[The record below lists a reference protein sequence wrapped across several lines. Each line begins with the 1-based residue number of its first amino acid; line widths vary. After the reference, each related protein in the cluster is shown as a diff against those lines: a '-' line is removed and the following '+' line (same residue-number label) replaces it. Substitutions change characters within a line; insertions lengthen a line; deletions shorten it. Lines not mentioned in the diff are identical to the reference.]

1 LLFSAGDCDLEWC
14 DGLGMLIILIA
25 LLYLGLSY
33 YYIFKKFF
41 GRWIYK
47 SIMEP
52 ISEKWSRLMAK
63 RWTELLLK
71 WFCFFIIKKQI

>member
-1 LLFSAGDCDLEWC
+1 MFV
-14 DGLGMLIILIA
+14 ILIA

-33 YYIFKKFF
+33 YYIIKKFF

-52 ISEKWSRLMAK
+52 ISEKWNGLMTK
-63 RWTELLLK
+63 R
-71 WFCFFIIKKQI
+71 